1 MVLIHE
7 IRDNVMVMRTSARI
21 LISLG
26 LAAGVFGAL
35 VLWTEWGQRNF
46 RPDADLT
53 GAFWLFISACCL
65 VLGGLVQVFSKA
77 GEPPVEASDET
88 PGDDEDDD
96 PGTPLCP
103 SCLAPTEPL
112 QHFCAECG
120 SPLTSHAEID
130 PIGRIYSMGY
140 TFGKAVDSPR
150 RLIVLVGMWCI
161 FGLPMLLVTIISAA
175 LIAQQAEYSFPDEGG
190 LLDWGE
196 TSGWSAS
203 WAMGGVLSVLLL
215 LGFVLLYGA
224 IVVKTTKNYFCGDQ
238 TTDREDAD
246 ATGPGAE
253 SPPGVVVATRVLG
266 RILIFIG
273 VSVVVFGVLVL
284 GTRWGVRDYGPD
296 AGEAGEF
303 AVLFGAGVLVLGVV
317 ALVGPKNP
325 RRRRDESRRRDPN
338 EKVPA
343 PPRRIVSIASW
354 LLFGGPGAV
363 VIIVMWLTSWHD
375 SKISSESWRLSTI
388 LVLVIV
394 TGFIVS
400 IVRFLVRWSLGTYS
414 ERVRSDLLDPENV
427 KDDA

>member
-1 MVLIHE
+1 
-7 IRDNVMVMRTSARI
+7 MRTSVRTF
-21 LISLG
+21 ISFG
-26 LAAGVFGAL
+26 VATGVFGSL
-35 VLWTEWGQRNF
+35 VLWTEWGQITF
-46 RPDADLT
+46 HPDADSM
-53 GAFWLFISACCL
+53 GIFWLVMAGFFV
-65 VLGGLVQVFSKA
+65 VLGVLAKAFSKT
-77 GEPPVEASDET
+77 GEPPVEAADET
-88 PGDDEDDD
+88 PGDEETDA

-103 SCLAPTEPL
+103 SCLAPTELL

-130 PIGRIYSMGY
+130 PLGRIYSMGY
-140 TFGKAVDSPR
+140 TFGKAVDRPR
-150 RLIVLVGMWCI
+150 RLIVLIGMWCI
-161 FGLPMLLVTIISAA
+161 FALPILLITIVLVA
-175 LIAQQAEYSFPDEGG
+175 LIAQRPEYSLPDDGG
-190 LLDWGE
+190 LLDWGG
-196 TSGWSAS
+196 TSGWSVS
-203 WAMGGVLSVLLL
+203 WAVGGVFSVLFL

-238 TTDREDAD
+238 TTDGEDAD

-253 SPPGVVVATRVLG
+253 SPPTVVVATRVLG

-325 RRRRDESRRRDPN
+325 RRRRGESRRRDPN

-343 PPRRIVSIASW
+343 PPRRIVLVASW

-363 VIIVMWLTSWHD
+363 VIIVMWLTSWHN
-375 SKISSESWRLSTI
+375 SKIRSESWRLSTI

-400 IVRFLVRWSLGTYS
+400 IARFLVRWSLGTYRK
-414 ERVRSDLLDPENV
+414 RVRSDLLDPEHV